1 MKYKLLVTAA
11 IILALIL
18 GACAESEIAEEPV
31 STPPPVITPEVIA
44 EPDTPAELPN
54 LKPLELL
61 GYFIDENDYIW
72 FNYPS
77 LNEYAPEAFKEY
89 FLGSWNGNWFGE
101 DIVLIIDESEKSS
114 VGHMFEGMTVWAN
127 DHVVAIPF
135 PNNGVGAIY
144 WIDIN
149 QPDKMYF
156 SSGFGVNSS
165 EQLAS
170 LGSIEEGWFSR
181 AIGIFTKAI
190 I

>member
-31 STPPPVITPEVIA
+31 STPPPVITAEVIT

-77 LNEYAPEAFKEY
+77 LNEYAPEVFKEY
-89 FLGSWNGNWFGE
+89 FLGSWNGDSFDE
-101 DIVLIIDESEKSS
+101 DILIIDAMEKSN
-114 VGHMFEGMTVWAN
+114 VGHDLAGRTVWVS

-156 SSGFGVNSS
+156 TSGFGVNSS
-165 EQLAS
+165 EQIAS
-170 LGSIEEGWFSR
+170 FGQTQEGWFSNPWP
-181 AIGIFTKAI
+181 FYTKI
-190 I
+190 TT